1 VYEKYKAMRDT
12 AIDIGK
18 WISTGYTKKEDK
30 ASVTKYNTPFM
41 EQRLARI
48 SNNNNG
54 GRNQTHAKGSPTL
67 YAKTSPPEVTHS
79 DQIFM
84 SANSQLNAIQRD
96 DLEMTGLPNL
106 KNVKKSDHKAMIQ
119 RLTMYNYNMQNNSA
133 VQKKNPLIT
142 HVLGGTSTGSGGS
155 NLQS

>member
-1 VYEKYKAMRDT
+1 MRDT

-18 WISTGYTKKEDK
+18 WISTGYNKKEEK
-30 ASVTKYNTPFM
+30 ASVTKYNAPFM

-48 SNNNNG
+48 SNSN
-54 GRNQTHAKGSPTL
+54 GRNQSNGKGSPNL

-84 SANSQLNAIQRD
+84 SANSHLSAAQKD
-96 DLEMTGLPNL
+96 DIEVVTGLPNL

-119 RLTMYNYNMQNNSA
+119 RLTMYNYNLQNNSA
-133 VQKKNPLIT
+133 V
-142 HVLGGTSTGSGGS
+142 
-155 NLQS
+155 